1 MSANVPAETA
11 DRGAA
16 PDDDEA
22 LWAELKELAKQFPEP
37 DWREAARGWAWF
49 YDGGQVDAPERWSG
63 KTVAIHDGRVVGVAG
78 PEEHY
83 LSLYIRLVREYQK
96 HPAWF
101 YATHLDDPFGPI

>member
-1 MSANVPAETA
+1 MPANVPAETV

-16 PDDDEA
+16 PDDEA
-22 LWAELKELAKQFPEP
+22 LWAELNELAKQFPEP
-37 DWREAARGWAWF
+37 DWREAAKGWTWF
-49 YDGGQVDAPERWSG
+49 SDGGQGVDLEQWGG
-63 KTVAIHDGRVVGVAG
+63 KTIAIHDGRVVGAAG

-101 YATHLDDPFGPI
+101 YVTYLDDPFEPG